1 MRSLVSSAQRALFR
15 YAGWTAFAAAI
26 ANVSVQPAA
35 ARAPYGFGGVTAAG
49 LPVSSQSSSGGG
61 IEHYSPFTGAL
72 GMSVPL
78 YHVGGRGDGGF
89 DIVWNLQPNWIA
101 NRNGGTSSVVAIDR
115 YPSSNI
121 AGTSNA
127 YALGGPGNV
136 YIRTGDGVAM
146 VNGVMVFPN
155 GVTYRID
162 NSTVSWIRDHAD
174 LWRTRVRHRLVSLC
188 SGAYQCFGLA
198 QLHHHPEL

>member
-35 ARAPYGFGGVTAAG
+35 AQAPYGFGGVTAAG

-78 YHVGGRGDGGF
+78 YHVGGRAMAA
-89 DIVWNLQPNWIA
+89 L
-101 NRNGGTSSVVAIDR
+101 TSSGTFSPTGSPTATAAPAALL
-115 YPSSNI
+115 PSI
-121 AGTSNA
+121 HTRAATSPA
-127 YALGGPGNV
+127 
-136 YIRTGDGVAM
+136 RRM
-146 VNGVMVFPN
+146 RM
-155 GVTYRID
+155 
-162 NSTVSWIRDHAD
+162 
-174 LWRTRVRHRLVSLC
+174 RLAVPATSI
-188 SGAYQCFGLA
+188 SVQA
-198 QLHHHPEL
+198 